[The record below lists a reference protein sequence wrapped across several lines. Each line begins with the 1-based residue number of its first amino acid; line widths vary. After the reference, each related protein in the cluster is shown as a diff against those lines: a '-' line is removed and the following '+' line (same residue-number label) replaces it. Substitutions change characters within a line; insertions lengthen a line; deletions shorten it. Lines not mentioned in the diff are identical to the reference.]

1 MPILADK
8 TGGYTDIRT
17 YKWVVMPF
25 AVVGLGLGMFAAFG
39 TKERIVVPKTYIPK
53 VNTIRSS
60 LGVFKN
66 KYWVITTISA
76 TIGFLEGGISNLL
89 NWSFMYDSQNYK
101 LMGVVNTV
109 LGTSATIAFILAP
122 ILIKKIGARGA
133 LLLKE
138 GMNIVFIA
146 LMLISYKNIYFF
158 FLAWYLN
165 QIFSSLVLV
174 VNPVIGADTKDYH
187 QYISGERIDMTFQHG
202 ANGAYPHRLSHR
214 YGNSLFL

>member
-101 LMGVVNTV
+101 LM
-109 LGTSATIAFILAP
+109 
-122 ILIKKIGARGA
+122 
-133 LLLKE
+133 
-138 GMNIVFIA
+138 
-146 LMLISYKNIYFF
+146 
-158 FLAWYLN
+158 AW
-165 QIFSSLVLV
+165 
-174 VNPVIGADTKDYH
+174 
-187 QYISGERIDMTFQHG
+187 
-202 ANGAYPHRLSHR
+202 
-214 YGNSLFL
+214 

>member
-1 MPILADK
+1 MSYIQNSHMPQFSPLRLAAYCRFILTPITRCHRLSPRTARNAENRCNQCLPVFGCPHNLSFIVPILADK

-76 TIGFLEGGISNLL
+76 TIGF
-89 NWSFMYDSQNYK
+89 WR
-101 LMGVVNTV
+101 
-109 LGTSATIAFILAP
+109 A
-122 ILIKKIGARGA
+122 
-133 LLLKE
+133 
-138 GMNIVFIA
+138 VF
-146 LMLISYKNIYFF
+146 
-158 FLAWYLN
+158 
-165 QIFSSLVLV
+165 Q
-174 VNPVIGADTKDYH
+174 
-187 QYISGERIDMTFQHG
+187 TF
-202 ANGAYPHRLSHR
+202 
-214 YGNSLFL
+214 